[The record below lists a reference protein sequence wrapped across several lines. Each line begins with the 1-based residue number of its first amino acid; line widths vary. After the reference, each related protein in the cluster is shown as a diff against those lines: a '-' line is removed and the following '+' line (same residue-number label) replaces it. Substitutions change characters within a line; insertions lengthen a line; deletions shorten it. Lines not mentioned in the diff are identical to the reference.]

1 MDEKTIIKKYTVDFV
16 DEDDEQLAE
25 AAIAANHS
33 FNYLKFI
40 LTDDE
45 PNANRQRIPKEE
57 FENVIR
63 TGFFTP
69 LKMARGGIKQG
80 HELSEPLGVITHL
93 QENDNQIRG
102 LAALWSEERPDDVKI
117 IKEAYINKRPLNI
130 SWELG
135 YTASSY
141 EDDGTEN
148 LHGVTLRAATLVDL
162 PAYKGRT
169 PVIQVAS
176 EKKEDTDLD
185 ELEKTQ
191 KELEDTKELLS
202 KAQEEIETLKEQLK
216 GLEGQASELEELR
229 EFKAE
234 IDREIEE
241 EKALEAIKAQFTEAG
256 VEKDEEY
263 FYENKER
270 LLAMAQE
277 DLEFML
283 QEIVAFSAKE
293 EDEEEEEDD
302 EAGLQIPNARNK
314 QEKRLVGRELGK
326 ALKEQTVSQ

>member
-16 DEDDEQLAE
+16 EEDDEQLAE

-45 PNANRQRIPKEE
+45 PNANKQRIPKEE

-69 LKMARGGIKQG
+69 LKMARGRIREG

-93 QENDNQIRG
+93 KETDNQIRG
-102 LAALWSEERPDDVKI
+102 LAALWSEERPDDVAI
-117 IKEAYINKRPLNI
+117 IKKAYAEKRPLNI

-191 KELEDTKELLS
+191 KELEDAKELLS
-202 KAQEEIETLKEQLK
+202 KAQEEIEALKEQLK
-216 GLEGQASELEELR
+216 EFESQASELEELR

-234 IDREIEE
+234 IDREIEQ
-241 EKALEAIKAQFTEAG
+241 EKALDEIKAQFTEAG
-256 VEKDEEY
+256 VEKDDEY
-263 FYENKER
+263 FVENKER
-270 LLAMAQE
+270 LLSMAQE

-293 EDEEEEEDD
+293 EKEEKEDDD

-314 QEKRLVGRELGK
+314 QEKRLSGRELGK
-326 ALKEQTVSQ
+326 ALRSQSVSQ

>member
-16 DEDDEQLAE
+16 GEDDEQLAE

-45 PNANRQRIPKEE
+45 PNANKQRIPKEE

-69 LKMARGGIKQG
+69 LKMAKGGIREG
-80 HELSEPLGVITHL
+80 HDLSEPLGVITHL

-117 IKEAYINKRPLNI
+117 IKEAYANKKPLNI

-185 ELEKTQ
+185 ELEKIQ
-191 KELEDTKELLS
+191 KELDDTKDLLS
-202 KAQEEIETLKEQLK
+202 TAQEEIETLKGQLK
-216 GLEGQASELEELR
+216 EFEGQASELEELR

-241 EKALEAIKAQFTEAG
+241 EKALDAVKAQFSEAG
-256 VEKDEEY
+256 VERDEEY
-263 FYENKER
+263 FVENKER
-270 LLAMAQE
+270 LLSMAQE

-283 QEIVAFSAKE
+283 QEIIAFSSKE
-293 EDEEEEEDD
+293 EDDDEDD
-302 EAGLQIPNARNK
+302 KSNLEIPNFRNK
-314 QEKRLVGRELGK
+314 KEKPLRGKDLGK
-326 ALKEQTVSQ
+326 ALRELKVSQ